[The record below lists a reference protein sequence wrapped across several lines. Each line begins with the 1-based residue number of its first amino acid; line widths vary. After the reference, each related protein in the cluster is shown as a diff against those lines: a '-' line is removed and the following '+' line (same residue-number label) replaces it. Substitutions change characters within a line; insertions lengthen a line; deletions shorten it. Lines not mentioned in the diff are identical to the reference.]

1 MAGHMQNI
9 ILLVVVATSIWVGI
23 DASSRDWSE
32 SSFAD
37 RPWKWVVGSLLL
49 WIVVFP
55 VYLAKRGRV
64 PSKA

>member
-1 MAGHMQNI
+1 MQNI

-37 RPWKWVVGSLLL
+37 RSWKWVVGSLVL

-55 VYLAKRGRV
+55 VYLAKHGKA